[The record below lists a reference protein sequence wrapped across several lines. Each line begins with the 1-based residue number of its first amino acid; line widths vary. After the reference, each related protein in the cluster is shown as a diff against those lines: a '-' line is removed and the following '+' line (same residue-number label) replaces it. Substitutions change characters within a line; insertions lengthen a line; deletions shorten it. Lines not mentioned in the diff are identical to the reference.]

1 MAKSLIPKR
10 NKFQM
15 PSKVSMMSFAT
26 RRKQVEKAVKE
37 DEYKAG
43 SKVANA
49 AQLEEWFYTVK
60 EKRILPVSLLKKSK
74 KLSQLC

>member
-49 AQLEEWFYTVK
+49 A
-60 EKRILPVSLLKKSK
+60 
-74 KLSQLC
+74 